1 MEATI
6 TDLINA
12 SAYGQNGVPHE
23 LWTHLRKESPVY
35 WYAQRGHTPFWAITK
50 HEDIMEVSSQPDIFS
65 NEAGGIIVLNE
76 AQIQSFIE
84 GGSGSPLAQMKTI
97 ITMDPP
103 EHRLYRKVA
112 SGYFT
117 PRGVTNLDEIVK
129 SSAAAIFDELPD
141 EGEVDFIET
150 IAQKH
155 PLRVLA
161 TILGIDEE
169 QEERLLVITQELFG
183 SEDPDMQR
191 QGEDREAA
199 RKELGMEFYTLFDEI
214 IKDRRACPRD
224 DLATMLAN
232 AELSDG
238 CPLGQLETLGYYL
251 IVFTAGHDTTRNAL
265 SGAISAFLDHP
276 DQFER
281 LRQDPSLSKSAV
293 DEIVR
298 WTTPVNYMKRQAV
311 QDYELRGQKIKAG
324 EELALFYCSANRDED
339 VFEDPFT
346 FDIGR
351 SPNRHLGFGWAE
363 HYCLGAHLAK
373 ASMKALTEEMV
384 RRIEW
389 MEPNG
394 ERTFISS
401 NFVVGLKTLPVKY
414 KLKNGF
420 NWM

>member
-12 SAYGQNGVPHE
+12 SAYGQNGVPHD
-23 LWTHLRKESPVY
+23 LWTHLREESPVY

-65 NEAGGIIVLNE
+65 SEAGGIIVLNE

-103 EHRLYRKVA
+103 EHRAYRKVA

-129 SSAAAIFDELPD
+129 SSAAAIFDDLPT
-141 EGEVDFIET
+141 EGEVDFIEA

-161 TILGIDEE
+161 TILGIDKE

-183 SEDPDMQR
+183 SEDLDMR
-191 QGEDREAA
+191 RGGEDRETA
-199 RKELGMEFYTLFDEI
+199 RKELGMEFYMLFDEI
-214 IKDRRACPRD
+214 IKDRRSCPRD

-276 DQFER
+276 DEFER
-281 LRQDPSLSKSAV
+281 LRKDPSLSKAAV

-339 VFEDPFT
+339 VFDDPFT
-346 FDIGR
+346 FDITR

-384 RRIEW
+384 RRIDW

-414 KLKNGF
+414 KLKDG
-420 NWM
+420 

>member
-103 EHRLYRKVA
+103 EHRSYRKVA

-161 TILGIDEE
+161 TILGINEE

-183 SEDPDMQR
+183 GEDPDMQR
-191 QGEDREAA
+191 QGEDREVA
-199 RKELGMEFYTLFDEI
+199 RKELGMEFYMLFDEI

-311 QDYELRGQKIKAG
+311 QDYELRGQNIKAG

-384 RRIEW
+384 RRIDW

-414 KLKNGF
+414 KLKSG
-420 NWM
+420 

>member
-35 WYAQRGHTPFWAITK
+35 WYAQRGHTPFWAVTK

-103 EHRLYRKVA
+103 EHRSYRKVA

-161 TILGIDEE
+161 TILGINEE

-183 SEDPDMQR
+183 GEDPDMQR

-199 RKELGMEFYTLFDEI
+199 RKELGMEFYMLFDEI

-311 QDYELRGQKIKAG
+311 QDYELRGQNIKAG

-414 KLKNGF
+414 KLKNG
-420 NWM
+420 

>member
-50 HEDIMEVSSQPDIFS
+50 HEDIMEISSQPDIFS

-76 AQIQSFIE
+76 AQIQSYIE

-103 EHRLYRKVA
+103 EHRSYRKVA

-129 SSAAAIFDELPD
+129 SSATAIFDELPD

-311 QDYELRGQKIKAG
+311 QDYELRGQNIKAG

-414 KLKNGF
+414 KLKNG
-420 NWM
+420 

>member
-103 EHRLYRKVA
+103 EHRSYRKVA

-161 TILGIDEE
+161 TILGINEE

-183 SEDPDMQR
+183 GEDPDMQR

-199 RKELGMEFYTLFDEI
+199 RKELGMEFYMLFDEI

-276 DQFER
+276 DEFER

-414 KLKNGF
+414 KLKNG
-420 NWM
+420 

>member
-1 MEATI
+1 
-6 TDLINA
+6 
-12 SAYGQNGVPHE
+12 
-23 LWTHLRKESPVY
+23 
-35 WYAQRGHTPFWAITK
+35 
-50 HEDIMEVSSQPDIFS
+50 
-65 NEAGGIIVLNE
+65 
-76 AQIQSFIE
+76 
-84 GGSGSPLAQMKTI
+84 
-97 ITMDPP
+97 MDPP
-103 EHRLYRKVA
+103 EHRAYRKVA

-117 PRGVTNLDEIVK
+117 PKGVTNLDEIVK
-129 SSAAAIFDELPD
+129 SSAAAIFDDLPT
-141 EGEVDFIET
+141 EGEVDFIEA

-161 TILGIDEE
+161 TILGIDKE

-183 SEDPDMQR
+183 SEDPDMR
-191 QGEDREAA
+191 RGGEDRETA
-199 RKELGMEFYTLFDEI
+199 RKELGMEFYMLFDEI
-214 IKDRRACPRD
+214 IKDRRSCPRD

-276 DQFER
+276 DEFER
-281 LRQDPSLSKSAV
+281 LRKDPSLSKAAV

-339 VFEDPFT
+339 VFYDPFT
-346 FDIGR
+346 FDITR

-384 RRIEW
+384 RRIDW

-414 KLKNGF
+414 KLKDG
-420 NWM
+420 

>member
-50 HEDIMEVSSQPDIFS
+50 HEDIMEISSQPDIFS

-103 EHRLYRKVA
+103 EHRSYRKVA

-311 QDYELRGQKIKAG
+311 QDYELRGQNIKAG

-401 NFVVGLKTLPVKY
+401 NFVVGLKTLPAKY
-414 KLKNGF
+414 KLKNG
-420 NWM
+420 

>member
-12 SAYGQNGVPHE
+12 SAYGQNGVPHD

-65 NEAGGIIVLNE
+65 SEAGGIIVLNE

-103 EHRLYRKVA
+103 EHRSYRKVA

-161 TILGIDEE
+161 TILGINEE

-183 SEDPDMQR
+183 GEDPDMQR

-199 RKELGMEFYTLFDEI
+199 RKELGMEFYMLFDEI

-414 KLKNGF
+414 KLKNG
-420 NWM
+420 

>member
-103 EHRLYRKVA
+103 EHRSYRKVA

-161 TILGIDEE
+161 TILGINEE

-183 SEDPDMQR
+183 GEDPDMQR

-199 RKELGMEFYTLFDEI
+199 RKELGMEFYMLFDEI

-281 LRQDPSLSKSAV
+281 LREDPSLSKSAV

-384 RRIEW
+384 RRIDW

-414 KLKNGF
+414 KLKNG
-420 NWM
+420 

>member
-50 HEDIMEVSSQPDIFS
+50 HEDIMEVSSQPEIFS
-65 NEAGGIIVLNE
+65 NEAGGIIVLND

-103 EHRLYRKVA
+103 EHRSYRKVA

-161 TILGIDEE
+161 TILGINEE

-183 SEDPDMQR
+183 GEDPDMQR

-199 RKELGMEFYTLFDEI
+199 RKELGMEFYMLFDEI

-339 VFEDPFT
+339 VFEDPFI

-414 KLKNGF
+414 KLKNG
-420 NWM
+420 

>member
-103 EHRLYRKVA
+103 EHRSYRKVA

-311 QDYELRGQKIKAG
+311 QDYELRGQNIKAG

-414 KLKNGF
+414 KLKNG
-420 NWM
+420 

>member
-12 SAYGQNGVPHE
+12 SAYGQKGIPHD

-76 AQIQSFIE
+76 AQIQSFLE

-103 EHRLYRKVA
+103 EHRSYRKVA

-129 SSAAAIFDELPD
+129 SSATAIFDELPD
-141 EGEVDFIET
+141 EGEVDFIEM

-183 SEDPDMQR
+183 GEDPDMQR

-199 RKELGMEFYTLFDEI
+199 RKELGMEFYMLFDEI
-214 IKDRRACPRD
+214 IKDRRDCPRD

-311 QDYELRGQKIKAG
+311 QDYELRGQQIKAG
-324 EELALFYCSANRDED
+324 DELALFYCSANRDED

-346 FDIGR
+346 FDISR
-351 SPNRHLGFGWAE
+351 TSNRHLGFGWAE

-414 KLKNGF
+414 KLKSG
-420 NWM
+420 

>member
-103 EHRLYRKVA
+103 EQRSYRKVA

-161 TILGIDEE
+161 TILGINEE

-183 SEDPDMQR
+183 GEDPDMQR
-191 QGEDREAA
+191 QGEAREAA
-199 RKELGMEFYTLFDEI
+199 RKELGMEFYMLFDEI

-251 IVFTAGHDTTRNAL
+251 IVFTAGHDTTRTAL

-311 QDYELRGQKIKAG
+311 QDYELRGQQIKAG

-414 KLKNGF
+414 KLKNG
-420 NWM
+420 

>member
-50 HEDIMEVSSQPDIFS
+50 HEDIMEISSQPDIFS

-103 EHRLYRKVA
+103 EHRSYRKVA

-129 SSAAAIFDELPD
+129 SSATAIFDELPD

-161 TILGIDEE
+161 TILGINEE

-183 SEDPDMQR
+183 GEDPDMQR

-265 SGAISAFLDHP
+265 SGALSAFLDHP

-281 LRQDPSLSKSAV
+281 LRQDPGLSKSAV

-414 KLKNGF
+414 KLKNG
-420 NWM
+420 

>member
-103 EHRLYRKVA
+103 EHRSYRKVA

-161 TILGIDEE
+161 TILGINEE

-183 SEDPDMQR
+183 GEDPDMQR

-199 RKELGMEFYTLFDEI
+199 RKELGMEFYMLFDEI

-401 NFVVGLKTLPVKY
+401 NFVVGLKTLPAKY
-414 KLKNGF
+414 KLKNG
-420 NWM
+420 

>member
-103 EHRLYRKVA
+103 EHRSYRKVA

-161 TILGIDEE
+161 TILGINEE

-183 SEDPDMQR
+183 GEDPDMQR

-199 RKELGMEFYTLFDEI
+199 RKELGMEFYMLFDEI

-311 QDYELRGQKIKAG
+311 QDYELRGQNIKAG

-346 FDIGR
+346 FNIGR

-414 KLKNGF
+414 KLKNG
-420 NWM
+420 

>member
-103 EHRLYRKVA
+103 EHRSYRKVA

-117 PRGVTNLDEIVK
+117 PRGVTNLDKIVK

-161 TILGIDEE
+161 TILGINEE

-183 SEDPDMQR
+183 GEDPDMQR

-199 RKELGMEFYTLFDEI
+199 RKELGMEFYMLFDEI

-232 AELSDG
+232 AELADG

-311 QDYELRGQKIKAG
+311 QDYELRGQQIKAG

-346 FDIGR
+346 FDISR

-414 KLKNGF
+414 KLKNG
-420 NWM
+420 

>member
-12 SAYGQNGVPHE
+12 SAYGQKGIPHD

-76 AQIQSFIE
+76 AQIQSFLE

-103 EHRLYRKVA
+103 EHRSYRKVA

-129 SSAAAIFDELPD
+129 SSATAIFDELPD
-141 EGEVDFIET
+141 EGKVDFIEM

-183 SEDPDMQR
+183 GEDPDMQR

-199 RKELGMEFYTLFDEI
+199 RKELGMEFYMLFDEI
-214 IKDRRACPRD
+214 IKDRRDCPRD

-346 FDIGR
+346 FDITR

-389 MEPNG
+389 MEPDG

-414 KLKNGF
+414 KLKSG
-420 NWM
+420 

>member
-50 HEDIMEVSSQPDIFS
+50 HEDIMEISSQPDIFS

-103 EHRLYRKVA
+103 EHRSYRKVA

-129 SSAAAIFDELPD
+129 SSATAIFDELPD

-311 QDYELRGQKIKAG
+311 QDYELRGQNIKAG

-401 NFVVGLKTLPVKY
+401 NFVVGLKTLPAKY
-414 KLKNGF
+414 KLKNG
-420 NWM
+420 

>member
-103 EHRLYRKVA
+103 EHRSYRKVA

-155 PLRVLA
+155 PLRMLA
-161 TILGIDEE
+161 TILGINEE

-183 SEDPDMQR
+183 GEDPDMQR
-191 QGEDREAA
+191 QGEDREVA
-199 RKELGMEFYTLFDEI
+199 RKELGMEFYMLFDEI

-414 KLKNGF
+414 KLKNG
-420 NWM
+420 

>member
-12 SAYGQNGVPHE
+12 SAYGQKGIPHD

-76 AQIQSFIE
+76 AQIQSFLE

-103 EHRLYRKVA
+103 EHRSYRKVA

-129 SSAAAIFDELPD
+129 SSATAIFDELPD

-183 SEDPDMQR
+183 GEDPDMQR

-199 RKELGMEFYTLFDEI
+199 RKELGMEFYMLFDEI
-214 IKDRRACPRD
+214 IKDRRDCPRD

-346 FDIGR
+346 FDITR

-389 MEPNG
+389 MEPDG

-414 KLKNGF
+414 KLKSG
-420 NWM
+420 

>member
-103 EHRLYRKVA
+103 EHRSYRKVA

-161 TILGIDEE
+161 TILGINEE

-183 SEDPDMQR
+183 GEDPDMQR

-199 RKELGMEFYTLFDEI
+199 RKELGMEFYMLFDEI

-276 DQFER
+276 DQFEL

-414 KLKNGF
+414 KLKNG
-420 NWM
+420 

>member
-103 EHRLYRKVA
+103 EHRSYRKVA

-161 TILGIDEE
+161 TILGINEE

-183 SEDPDMQR
+183 GEDPDMQR

-199 RKELGMEFYTLFDEI
+199 RKELGMEFYMLFDEI

-346 FDIGR
+346 FDIER

-414 KLKNGF
+414 KLKNG
-420 NWM
+420 

>member
-12 SAYGQNGVPHE
+12 SAYGQNGVPHD

-65 NEAGGIIVLNE
+65 SEAGGIIVLNE

-103 EHRLYRKVA
+103 EHRAYRKVA

-117 PRGVTNLDEIVK
+117 PKGVTNLDEIVK
-129 SSAAAIFDELPD
+129 SSAAAIFDDLPT
-141 EGEVDFIET
+141 EGEVDFIEA

-161 TILGIDEE
+161 TILGIDKE

-183 SEDPDMQR
+183 SEDPDMR
-191 QGEDREAA
+191 RGGEDRETA
-199 RKELGMEFYTLFDEI
+199 RKELGMEFYMLFDEI
-214 IKDRRACPRD
+214 IKDRRSCPRD

-276 DQFER
+276 DEFER
-281 LRQDPSLSKSAV
+281 LRKDPSLSKAAV

-339 VFEDPFT
+339 VFDDPFT
-346 FDIGR
+346 FDITR

-384 RRIEW
+384 RRIDW

-414 KLKNGF
+414 KLKDG
-420 NWM
+420 

>member
-12 SAYGQNGVPHE
+12 SAYGQNGVPHD
-23 LWTHLRKESPVY
+23 LWTHLREESPVY

-65 NEAGGIIVLNE
+65 SEAGGIIVLNE

-103 EHRLYRKVA
+103 EHRSYRKVA

-129 SSAAAIFDELPD
+129 SSAAAIFDDLPT
-141 EGEVDFIET
+141 EGEVDFIEA

-161 TILGIDEE
+161 TILGIDKE

-183 SEDPDMQR
+183 SEDPDMR
-191 QGEDREAA
+191 RGGEDRETA
-199 RKELGMEFYTLFDEI
+199 RKELGMEFYMLFDEI
-214 IKDRRACPRD
+214 IKDRRSCPRD

-276 DQFER
+276 DEFER
-281 LRQDPSLSKSAV
+281 LRKDPSLSKAAV

-339 VFEDPFT
+339 VFDDPFT
-346 FDIGR
+346 FDITR

-384 RRIEW
+384 RRIDW

-414 KLKNGF
+414 KLKDG
-420 NWM
+420 

>member
-12 SAYGQNGVPHE
+12 SAYGQNGVPHD
-23 LWTHLRKESPVY
+23 LWSHLRKESPVY

-65 NEAGGIIVLNE
+65 SEAGGIIVLNE

-103 EHRLYRKVA
+103 EHRSYRKVA

-129 SSAAAIFDELPD
+129 SSAAAIFDDLPT
-141 EGEVDFIET
+141 EGEVDFIEA

-161 TILGIDEE
+161 TILGIDKE

-183 SEDPDMQR
+183 SEDPDMR
-191 QGEDREAA
+191 RGGEDRETA
-199 RKELGMEFYTLFDEI
+199 RKELGMEFYMLFDEI
-214 IKDRRACPRD
+214 IKDRRSCPRD

-276 DQFER
+276 DEFER
-281 LRQDPSLSKSAV
+281 LRKDPSLSKAAV

-339 VFEDPFT
+339 VFDDPFT
-346 FDIGR
+346 FDITR

-384 RRIEW
+384 RRIDW

-414 KLKNGF
+414 KLKDG
-420 NWM
+420 

>member
-50 HEDIMEVSSQPDIFS
+50 HEDIMEISSQPDIFS

-76 AQIQSFIE
+76 AQIQSYIE

-103 EHRLYRKVA
+103 EHRSYRKVA

-129 SSAAAIFDELPD
+129 SSATAIFDELPD

-311 QDYELRGQKIKAG
+311 QDYELRGQNIKAG

-401 NFVVGLKTLPVKY
+401 NFVVGLKTLPAKY
-414 KLKNGF
+414 KLKNG
-420 NWM
+420 

>member
-12 SAYGQNGVPHE
+12 SAYGQNGVPHD

-65 NEAGGIIVLNE
+65 SEAGGIIVLNE

-103 EHRLYRKVA
+103 EHRAYRKVA

-129 SSAAAIFDELPD
+129 SSAAAIFDDLPT
-141 EGEVDFIET
+141 EGEVDFIEA

-161 TILGIDEE
+161 TILGIDKE

-183 SEDPDMQR
+183 SEDPDMR
-191 QGEDREAA
+191 RGGEDRETA
-199 RKELGMEFYTLFDEI
+199 RKELGMEFYMLFDEI
-214 IKDRRACPRD
+214 IKDRRSCPRD

-276 DQFER
+276 DEFER
-281 LRQDPSLSKSAV
+281 LREDPSLSKAAV

-339 VFEDPFT
+339 VFDDPFT
-346 FDIGR
+346 FDITR

-384 RRIEW
+384 RRIDW

-414 KLKNGF
+414 KLKDG
-420 NWM
+420 

>member
-12 SAYGQNGVPHE
+12 SAYGQNGVPHD
-23 LWTHLRKESPVY
+23 LWTHLREESPVY

-65 NEAGGIIVLNE
+65 SEAGGIIVLNE
-76 AQIQSFIE
+76 AQIQSFLE

-103 EHRLYRKVA
+103 EHRAYRKVA

-117 PRGVTNLDEIVK
+117 PKGVTNLDEIVK
-129 SSAAAIFDELPD
+129 SSAAAIFDDLPT
-141 EGEVDFIET
+141 EGEVDFIEA

-161 TILGIDEE
+161 TILGIDKE

-183 SEDPDMQR
+183 SEDPDMR
-191 QGEDREAA
+191 RGGEDRETA
-199 RKELGMEFYTLFDEI
+199 RKELGMEFYMLFDEI
-214 IKDRRACPRD
+214 IKDRRSCPRD

-276 DQFER
+276 DEFER
-281 LRQDPSLSKSAV
+281 LRKDPSLSKAAV

-339 VFEDPFT
+339 VFDDPFT
-346 FDIGR
+346 FDITR

-384 RRIEW
+384 RRIDW

-414 KLKNGF
+414 KLKDG
-420 NWM
+420 

>member
-103 EHRLYRKVA
+103 EHRSYRKVA

-161 TILGIDEE
+161 TILGINEE

-183 SEDPDMQR
+183 GEDPDMQR

-199 RKELGMEFYTLFDEI
+199 RKELGMEFYMLFDEI

-276 DQFER
+276 DQFEL

-363 HYCLGAHLAK
+363 HYCLGALLAK

-414 KLKNGF
+414 KLKNG
-420 NWM
+420 

>member
-1 MEATI
+1 METVI
-6 TDLINA
+6 TDLIDA
-12 SAYGQNGVPHE
+12 AAYGHNGVPHE
-23 LWTHLRKESPVY
+23 LWTQLREESPVY
-35 WYAQRGHTPFWAITK
+35 WYAQPGHTPFWAITK
-50 HEDIMEVSSQPDIFS
+50 HDDIMEVSSQPDIFS
-65 NEAGGIIVLNE
+65 SEAGGIIVLNDD
-76 AQIQSFIE
+76 QINSFIE
-84 GGSGSPLAQMKTI
+84 GGSGSPLAQMRTI

-103 EHRLYRKVA
+103 EHRTYRKVA

-117 PRGVTNLDEIVK
+117 PKGVTNLDMIVRQ
-129 SSAAAIFDELPD
+129 SAKAIFDELPK
-141 EGEVDFIET
+141 EGEVDFIEA

-161 TILGIDEE
+161 TILGIDQA

-183 SEDPDMQR
+183 GEDPELQR
-191 QGEDREAA
+191 QGEDRLAA
-199 RKELGMEFYTLFDEI
+199 RKELGMEFYMLFDEI
-214 IKDRRACPRD
+214 IKDRKTCPRD
-224 DLATMLAN
+224 DLASMLAN
-232 AELSDG
+232 AELSEG

-265 SGAISAFLDHP
+265 SGAISAFIDHP

-281 LRQDPSLSKSAV
+281 LRKDPTLSKSAV

-311 QDYELRGQKIKAG
+311 TDYELRGQQIKAG

-339 VFEDPFT
+339 IFENPFT

-373 ASMKALTEEMV
+373 ASMKALVEEM
-384 RRIEW
+384 IERVDW
-389 MEPNG
+389 MEIAG
-394 ERTFISS
+394 ERTYISS

-414 KLKNGF
+414 KLKDQ
-420 NWM
+420 

>member
-103 EHRLYRKVA
+103 EHRSYRKVA

-161 TILGIDEE
+161 TILGINEE

-183 SEDPDMQR
+183 GEDPDMQR
-191 QGEDREAA
+191 QGEDREVA
-199 RKELGMEFYTLFDEI
+199 RKELGMELYMIFDEI

-384 RRIEW
+384 RRIDW

-414 KLKNGF
+414 KLKNG
-420 NWM
+420 

>member
-103 EHRLYRKVA
+103 EHRSYRKVA

-161 TILGIDEE
+161 TILGINQE

-183 SEDPDMQR
+183 GEDPDMQR

-199 RKELGMEFYTLFDEI
+199 RKELGMEFYMLFDEI

-311 QDYELRGQKIKAG
+311 QDYELRGQNIKAG

-414 KLKNGF
+414 KLKNG
-420 NWM
+420 

>member
-103 EHRLYRKVA
+103 EHRSYRKVA

-161 TILGIDEE
+161 TILGINEE

-183 SEDPDMQR
+183 GEDPDMQR

-199 RKELGMEFYTLFDEI
+199 RKELGMEFYMLFDEI

-265 SGAISAFLDHP
+265 SGAISYQH
-276 DQFER
+276 
-281 LRQDPSLSKSAV
+281 SLITLINLNVYDK
-293 DEIVR
+293 
-298 WTTPVNYMKRQAV
+298 TPVFRNQPWMKLFA
-311 QDYELRGQKIKAG
+311 GQ
-324 EELALFYCSANRDED
+324 
-339 VFEDPFT
+339 
-346 FDIGR
+346 
-351 SPNRHLGFGWAE
+351 HL
-363 HYCLGAHLAK
+363 
-373 ASMKALTEEMV
+373 
-384 RRIEW
+384 
-389 MEPNG
+389 
-394 ERTFISS
+394 
-401 NFVVGLKTLPVKY
+401 
-414 KLKNGF
+414 
-420 NWM
+420 

>member
-1 MEATI
+1 MATMI
-6 TDLINA
+6 TDLIDAN
-12 SAYGQNGVPHE
+12 AYGHNGVPHE
-23 LWTHLRKESPVY
+23 LWTELRKESPVH
-35 WYAQRGHTPFWAITK
+35 WYAQPGHTPFWAITK
-50 HEDIMEVSSQPDIFS
+50 HDDIMEVSSQPDIFS
-65 NEAGGIIVLNE
+65 SEAGGIIVLNDD
-76 AQIQSFIE
+76 QINSLIE
-84 GGSGSPLAQMKTI
+84 GGSGSPLAQMRTI

-103 EHRLYRKVA
+103 EHRTYRKVA

-117 PRGVTNLDEIVK
+117 PRGVTNLDMIVRQ
-129 SSAAAIFDELPD
+129 SAKAIFDELPK
-141 EGEVDFIET
+141 EGEVDFIEA

-161 TILGIDEE
+161 TILGIDQE

-183 SEDPDMQR
+183 GEDPELQR
-191 QGEDREAA
+191 QGEDGLEA
-199 RKELGMEFYTLFDEI
+199 RKELGMEFYMLFDEI
-214 IKDRRACPRD
+214 IKDRRTCPRD
-224 DLATMLAN
+224 DLASMLAN
-232 AELSDG
+232 AELSEG

-281 LRQDPSLSKSAV
+281 LRKDPTLSKSAV

-311 QDYELRGQKIKAG
+311 TDYELRGQQIKAG

-339 VFEDPFT
+339 VFENPFT

-373 ASMKALTEEMV
+373 ASMKALVEEM
-384 RRIEW
+384 IERVDW
-389 MEPNG
+389 METAG
-394 ERTFISS
+394 ERTYISS

-414 KLKNGF
+414 KLKDQ
-420 NWM
+420 

>member
-103 EHRLYRKVA
+103 EHRSYRKVA

-161 TILGIDEE
+161 TILGINEE

-183 SEDPDMQR
+183 GEDPDMQR

-199 RKELGMEFYTLFDEI
+199 RKELGMEFYMLFDEI

-251 IVFTAGHDTTRNAL
+251 IVFTAGHDTPRNAL

-384 RRIEW
+384 RRIDW

-414 KLKNGF
+414 KLKNG
-420 NWM
+420 